1 MTFALN
7 LIRTWP
13 ATVGLWLLAASLPLA
28 AAEPAAAPAT
38 PSAAAPATA
47 KATNL
52 LVISSTANGVA
63 LMDEAYRKA
72 LVDAGY
78 RVEVLS
84 HETLLSPDYLAQFGA
99 VVVAN
104 LPYAGEEHTVFGYTL
119 RNVDTSLKLLQGY
132 VAAGGGLVIMP
143 AISEFGEAYGM
154 IYDQFLA
161 SWNARLLIHQ
171 LKDGSSRANGTGPG
185 AYGQGLVLKNHPIT
199 KDMKAS
205 SLLYPMNV
213 MRWDNSY
220 STTPLLLGPEWT
232 VLANGGSSARSYIAL
247 NNNTVGDPL
256 TPNNNLYAVRAAGK
270 GMVALSA
277 IHSYYTLTSI
287 SSKEENIGENGTG
300 VIDFKVMRGEKDGRP
315 SCFEELL
322 DRTFKAFAENS
333 AKNGLG
339 SWKETPPPAQAPYDS
354 APAVIDWSRQQP
366 PPTWAHRVIPGG
378 KWPDKTYDEL
388 ADPFVQGDMKYWKA
402 LIGARTRYSSGSGS
416 VREYRDAAIKA
427 GYSAIIFSEVFADM
441 TEKGWK
447 CLLQDCAENSDD
459 TFICLPGIEID
470 GVNGGRYLVLC
481 ANRWPDPAWLT
492 PDGKKLEAIR
502 MLSLGWS
509 ANVSVVHRPN
519 SQRLSPPLFKQYQGI
534 TVATYDTKGQQVDDG
549 MFAYQWAVASDSNPI
564 PIAVH
569 EVMSPADVAKA
580 AATGYQQILPAPKL
594 KQAVD
599 YFRYG
604 LAHFFSCPLRY
615 FISEGPILD
624 GWSIFNKD
632 KGKPEL
638 NREHY
643 RLGVGVRSE
652 DVPVA
657 EAQLIDGFQVVRR
670 WLPKAKEFRA
680 QVDGFHDMQHLY
692 LLMAKDTKGR
702 RVLSPGIR
710 TVTRN
715 WRLRCGDRQNWLGNF
730 WIYTGW
736 TLNGLPGYQ
745 LKLAG
750 TGEGSLGWNW
760 VSGGNPCPIFD
771 YPFFSDHVQ
780 VADAGF
786 AAKYID
792 ATWEDIG
799 GDGAK
804 GAAVRPTDVVDGRIR
819 ATYFNALKRKD
830 FAVLEYAVDLRLKQD
845 AVLDADAPL
854 NPIMGGV
861 FKGTNNN
868 LLILPG
874 KEPEP
879 LFPLDPKTQKKTK
892 PTRGIIDLPAGSYVA
907 GVIPLTDGLTLSGDR
922 FGYRVSQGDINNAAA
937 GTEWTVRYLILDS
950 TEFRWQRSRN
960 WNETSVEDKALQ
972 AVTEMGFRGK
982 TPYALDVK
990 QGQLD
995 RTAYYAYL
1003 TAKDGGVSGRC
1014 TNESKKDMLFHVP
1027 FLIQGLN
1034 PRSACVLWRADTGKL
1049 EHFAV
1054 FHGTGYVPFDAD
1066 KTTDFYA
1073 GNVAACNPRLIV
1085 EIVAWSPDTA
1095 VFRVNNPTAQAITSD
1110 FATPAAVAGYKA
1122 LKKSI
1127 TVSPG
1132 TSLEVQ

>member
-1 MTFALN
+1 MTKVTHSLRA
-7 LIRTWP
+7 W
-13 ATVGLWLLAASLPLA
+13 AVAASLWIVA
-28 AAEPAAAPAT
+28 GAVSSWAAEPAAP
-38 PSAAAPATA
+38 AAPAG
-47 KATNL
+47 KAAVNL
-52 LVISSTANGVA
+52 LFISSTANGVP
-63 LMDEAYRKA
+63 LIDEAYHKA
-72 LVDAGY
+72 LGTAGY

-84 HETLLSPDYLAQFGA
+84 HEALLSPEYLAQFGA

-104 LPYAGEEHTVFGYTL
+104 LPYAGEEHTVFGFQL
-119 RNVDTSLKLLQGY
+119 RNVDTNLKLLQGY
-132 VAAGGGLVIMP
+132 AAAGGGLVVMP
-143 AISEFGEAYGM
+143 AISEFGEAYGTV
-154 IYDQFLA
+154 YDQFLA
-161 SWNARLLIHQ
+161 PWGARLLIHQ
-171 LKDGSSRANGTGPG
+171 LKDGSAKGNGTGAG
-185 AYGQGLVLKNHPIT
+185 AYGQGAILKTHVIS
-199 KDMKAS
+199 KEMKAA

-232 VLANGGSSARSYIAL
+232 VLANGGNSARSYIAL
-247 NNNTVGDPL
+247 NNNTVGDPQ
-256 TPNNNLYAVRAAGK
+256 TANNTLYAVRQVGK

-277 IHSYYTLTSI
+277 IHSYYTLSMI
-287 SSKEENIGENGTG
+287 SSTAENIGENGTG

-315 SCFEELL
+315 SGFEELL
-322 DRTFKAFAENS
+322 DRTFKVFADNS

-339 SWKETPPPAQAPYDS
+339 TWKDTALPPQAPYAS
-354 APAVIDWSRQQP
+354 APATIDWSKQAT

-378 KWPDKTYDEL
+378 TWPDKTYDEL
-388 ADPFVQGDMKYWKA
+388 ADPMVQGEMKYWKT
-402 LIGARTRYSSGSGS
+402 LIGPRTRYSSGSGS
-416 VREYRDAAIKA
+416 VREYREAAIKA
-427 GYSAIIFSEVFADM
+427 GYSAIIFGEVFAEM
-441 TEKGWK
+441 TEKSWR
-447 CLLQDCAENSDD
+447 CLLQDCADNSDD
-459 TFICLPGIEID
+459 AFICMPGLEIE

-509 ANVSVVHRPN
+509 GNVSVVHRPN
-519 SQRLSPPLFKQYQGI
+519 SQSLSPQLLKQYQGI

-549 MFAYQWAVASDSNPI
+549 LFAYQWGVASDSNPI

-569 EVMSPADVAKA
+569 EVTSPADVAKA
-580 AATGYQQILPAPKL
+580 TAGFQQILPAPNL
-594 KQAVD
+594 RQAVD

-643 RLGVGVRSE
+643 RMDLGVRSSDATDIA
-652 DVPVA
+652 DV
-657 EAQLIDGFQVVRR
+657 QLYDGLQLVRR
-670 WLPKAKEFRA
+670 WLPKAKEFRT

-692 LLMAKDTKGR
+692 TLIAKDAKGR

-715 WRLRCGDRQNWLGNF
+715 WRLRCGDRQNWLGHF

-736 TLNGLPGYQ
+736 TLNGMPGYQ
-745 LKLAG
+745 LKLANTAEG
-750 TGEGSLGWNW
+750 TLGWSWSN
-760 VSGGNPCPIFD
+760 GGNPCPIFD
-771 YPFFSDHVQ
+771 YRFFSDHVQ
-780 VADAGF
+780 LADAGF

-830 FAVLEYAVDLRLKQD
+830 FAVVEYAVDLSLKQD
-845 AVLDADAPL
+845 AVLDATAL
-854 NPIMGGV
+854 VNPVMGGV
-861 FKGTNNN
+861 FKGKNNN

-879 LFPLDPKTQKKTK
+879 LFPVDPKTQKRA
-892 PTRGIIDLPAGSYVA
+892 PSTRAPLELPAGSYVA

-922 FGYRVSQGDINNAAA
+922 FGYRVAQGDINNVPE
-937 GTEWTVRYLILDS
+937 GTQWTARYLILDS
-950 TEFRWQRSRN
+950 AEFRWKHDREWDATR
-960 WNETSVEDKALQ
+960 VDDKALQ
-972 AVTEMGFRGK
+972 ALTEMGFRGQP
-982 TPYALDVK
+982 PYALK
-990 QGQLD
+990 LRQGKLE
-995 RTAYYAYL
+995 RTAYYACL

-1014 TNESKKDMLFHVP
+1014 VNDTKKEMLFNVP
-1027 FLIQGLN
+1027 FLIQGLS
-1034 PRSACVLWRADTGKL
+1034 PRGACVLWRADTGSL
-1049 EHFAV
+1049 EHFAT

-1073 GNVAACNPRLIV
+1073 GNAAVCDPRLIV
-1085 EIVAWSPDTA
+1085 EIVSWSADTA
-1095 VFRVNNPTAQAITSD
+1095 IFRVNNPSEQAITCE
-1110 FATPAAVAGYKA
+1110 FATPAAIAGYKA
-1122 LKKSI
+1122 VKQSI
-1127 TVSPG
+1127 TVPPG
-1132 TSLEVQ
+1132 ASLEVK